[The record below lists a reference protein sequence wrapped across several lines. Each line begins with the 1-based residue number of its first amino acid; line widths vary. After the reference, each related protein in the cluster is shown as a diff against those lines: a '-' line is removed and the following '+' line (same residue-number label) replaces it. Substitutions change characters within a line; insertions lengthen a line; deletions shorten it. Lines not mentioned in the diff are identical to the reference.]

1 MRRSAFRLL
10 PMLSLLLLGSL
21 ATAQRIVISPQS
33 IVVNPLP
40 SFAVDVWVDR
50 DPSGRSE
57 PSYAVGDSIQIGVRT
72 TEDAFV
78 YLFSVGASGEIVQLL
93 PNRYDAGGRDH
104 FLRAGTTRI
113 FPPPGVRYDFV
124 IQPPSGPAK
133 VMAVAS
139 RRELDTRTLASF
151 ANEREMMASSS
162 NSEEGFARALAIVVQ
177 PLPQASWVTAT
188 ALYHVGQRPAQEAF
202 GTIAV
207 TSQPSG
213 AEVFIDGAFAGFTP
227 LRYGA
232 RAGRYDVEV
241 HTPRHATAREA
252 VEVRAGRV
260 VDLDVVLG
268 PDVRAP
274 RAAEPIN
281 AYLGLL
287 PYPGSVVTRS
297 EVGRRD
303 SETRFT
309 TSARL
314 RDVYAHIHDQLTRDG
329 WRRTNLEIDDDEV
342 EAEYRRDGVSF
353 ELELER
359 DGRDRFKLEID
370 FD

>member
-1 MRRSAFRLL
+1 MRRSAFRVL

-21 ATAQRIVISPQS
+21 ATAQRIVISPQA

-133 VMAVAS
+133 AMAVAS

-151 ANEREMMASSS
+151 ASEREMMASSS

-177 PLPQASWVTAT
+177 PLPQESWVTAT
-188 ALYHVGQRPAQEAF
+188 ALYHVGQRPAQ
-202 GTIAV
+202 
-207 TSQPSG
+207 
-213 AEVFIDGAFAGFTP
+213 
-227 LRYGA
+227 GA
-232 RAGRYDVEV
+232 RE
-241 HTPRHATAREA
+241 T
-252 VEVRAGRV
+252 VEVRPGRV

-268 PDVRAP
+268 PDARAP

-314 RDVYAHIHDQLTRDG
+314 RDVYAHFHDQLTRDG